1 MKEVWS
7 RRFFGAMMAGPAAFE
22 AVSLP
27 YFSCK
32 AADECLPEMH
42 DPEEQMTFPDIHEE
56 TAP

>member
-1 MKEVWS
+1 
-7 RRFFGAMMAGPAAFE
+7 MMAGPAAFE

-27 YFSCK
+27 DFSCK
-32 AADECLPEMH
+32 AADECLPEIH